1 MFVILAF
8 LSCFLHISFNHLEMS
23 RGTQS
28 VTAKVQRNLYLHYG
42 KLNVMN
48 YEVSF
53 TVNFDAGFESVVQKK
68 KKRKTRKSREN
79 KWSKLAEA
87 KSSPLDVAFC
97 GEALVSDGWSVYSQ
111 GKKKRK
117 KRKEFAR
124 LAVCPPL

>member
-1 MFVILAF
+1 
-8 LSCFLHISFNHLEMS
+8 MS

-68 KKRKTRKSREN
+68 KKEKNE
-79 KWSKLAEA
+79 
-87 KSSPLDVAFC
+87 
-97 GEALVSDGWSVYSQ
+97 
-111 GKKKRK
+111 
-117 KRKEFAR
+117 KES
-124 LAVCPPL
+124 

>member
-1 MFVILAF
+1 
-8 LSCFLHISFNHLEMS
+8 MS
-23 RGTQS
+23 GGTQS
-28 VTAKVQRNLYLHYG
+28 ITARLQRNLYLHYG

-48 YEVSF
+48 NEVSF
-53 TVNFDAGFESVVQKK
+53 TVNFDARFESVVQKK
-68 KKRKTRKSREN
+68 KTRKSREN

-97 GEALVSDGWSVYSQ
+97 GKALVSDRWSVYSQ

-117 KRKEFAR
+117 ERKEFAR